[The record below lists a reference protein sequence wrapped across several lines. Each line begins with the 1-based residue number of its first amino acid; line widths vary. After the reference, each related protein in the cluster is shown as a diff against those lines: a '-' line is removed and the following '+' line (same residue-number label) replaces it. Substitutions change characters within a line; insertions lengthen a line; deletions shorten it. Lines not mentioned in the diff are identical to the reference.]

1 MPYGINI
8 NILAQMKEYN
18 GEKSTINREYSK
30 LNIRKNITGTGDVG
44 YIIPSFARELA
55 PMDKIEIE
63 QSIGIQFTPFV
74 SQVFHEFQCVTHS
87 FFVPYRL
94 LDKEFE
100 DFIKGGV
107 DGTNTYEQPSLNLEK
122 LKKDNN
128 GTLIGTAL
136 DYLCYPVTQ
145 TVKFNEKGKS
155 RKPCAYYL
163 NAYNKIYNDI
173 FRPIDVQQEEV
184 PLDNIKL
191 HKSLWSKDYF
201 TASKRWQLR
210 GIVPTIPVDNNL
222 IHRVETTLSSQ
233 GSYSTSTPRNTDQW
247 GSVDGVRYDG
257 TPFQTEKTLVKGNS
271 QSAIA
276 SNTVGL
282 MSVEQKILDHD
293 KAELGVSILDFIQT
307 MGITAVLFQSNNIRY
322 LYNDYLMSFW
332 GAPNQDLLTGLAKHI
347 DSKSFDVTS
356 QGIVQTAYGDV
367 SAGQTPQGHLT
378 SQAQAMNENTT
389 YYQATEWGVFL
400 TVYEIKPA
408 TAYYQGLDML
418 MSVRNRFE
426 MQNPLLVNM
435 PRRAIENGEIFYTGE
450 DTDRNTFAWTEIY
463 DEYRTSYNTV
473 VGLMRPDAEQSLASF
488 TLVRNFEEC
497 PVYNL
502 EFLQCNPDM
511 QRILQYTEEPHF
523 EFIINNNY
531 SIQQAI
537 PVQPDP
543 ETLMNLI

>member
-1 MPYGINI
+1 M
-8 NILAQMKEYN
+8 
-18 GEKSTINREYSK
+18 
-30 LNIRKNITGTGDVG
+30 
-44 YIIPSFARELA
+44 
-55 PMDKIEIE
+55 
-63 QSIGIQFTPFV
+63 
-74 SQVFHEFQCVTHS
+74 
-87 FFVPYRL
+87 
-94 LDKEFE
+94 
-100 DFIKGGV
+100 
-107 DGTNTYEQPSLNLEK
+107 
-122 LKKDNN
+122 
-128 GTLIGTAL
+128 
-136 DYLCYPVTQ
+136 
-145 TVKFNEKGKS
+145 
-155 RKPCAYYL
+155 
-163 NAYNKIYNDI
+163 YNDI

-184 PLDNIKL
+184 KLDNIQL
-191 HKSLWSKDYF
+191 HKSLWAKDYF
-201 TASKRWQLR
+201 TAAKRWQLR

-247 GSVDGVRYDG
+247 GSVEGVRYDG

-450 DTDRNTFAWTEIY
+450 DADRNTFAWTEIY